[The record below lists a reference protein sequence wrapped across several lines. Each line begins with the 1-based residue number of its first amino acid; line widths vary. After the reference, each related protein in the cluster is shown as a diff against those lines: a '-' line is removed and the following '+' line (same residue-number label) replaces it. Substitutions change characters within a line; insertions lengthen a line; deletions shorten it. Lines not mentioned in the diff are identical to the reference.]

1 MIHPQLGTAK
11 TWKLTHSSCVYIP
24 TSSVSIN
31 LCLLVVVA
39 STWYTWVIHAFR
51 LESYDRNAG
60 LGQVLLPTDY
70 NMVLPDPAT
79 YINTDTTV
87 CISHSLSKKQSY
99 FLTYTDIGDILIA
112 KLIQLTT
119 LMNTGAVFIL
129 YIYAVV
135 KLGLIFLQVPVMT
148 EDDVEACLQLYGQTL
163 QDKCKDMY
171 RGKYLKAVRMVV
183 RDSGTFIRG
192 RVSAE
197 MIKKCV

>member
-1 MIHPQLGTAK
+1 
-11 TWKLTHSSCVYIP
+11 
-24 TSSVSIN
+24 
-31 LCLLVVVA
+31 
-39 STWYTWVIHAFR
+39 
-51 LESYDRNAG
+51 
-60 LGQVLLPTDY
+60 
-70 NMVLPDPAT
+70 MVLPDPAT